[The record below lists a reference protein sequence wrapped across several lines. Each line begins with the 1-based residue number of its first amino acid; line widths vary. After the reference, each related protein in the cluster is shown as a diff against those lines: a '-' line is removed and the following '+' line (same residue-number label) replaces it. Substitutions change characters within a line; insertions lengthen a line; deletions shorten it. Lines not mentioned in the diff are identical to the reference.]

1 MHRTQIML
9 ETRQYEALKAR
20 ARREDKSLSAMI
32 RLAVDRLLGY
42 PSRTS
47 AGAHKL
53 SDICGIFKD
62 PGGPTGEQHDEV
74 LYGWKK

>member
-1 MHRTQIML
+1 ML
-9 ETRQYEALKAR
+9 ENRQYEDLKAR
-20 ARREDKSLSAMI
+20 ARREDKSLSALI

-53 SDICGIFKD
+53 SDICGIAKD
-62 PGGPTGEQHDEV
+62 PDGFSGADHDEV